1 MSPVILPKERLDCPD
16 PARCPVAVRELTEAA
31 GDGTVPATSLKADSE
46 WFRVF
51 NAVDGYATPI
61 PGQGNSRFSPFD
73 DESSGERVPSI
84 YLAESLEASLLET
97 SFHDV
102 PIKTPREVNVSTLFG
117 KAHARVRLPTD
128 LLIADL
134 RDASLRTFG
143 IERSAVASS
152 PREHYPCTRRVA
164 KRIHSSMQDVAGIVW
179 HSRQAEINQRP
190 AAKVL
195 IVFADRVPT
204 ERGDWQLVS
213 DRSSFGALLEGSGWL
228 LVDRLADSL
237 GVTLVDELS

>member
-1 MSPVILPKERLDCPD
+1 MPHP
-16 PARCPVAVRELTEAA
+16 
-31 GDGTVPATSLKADSE
+31 
-46 WFRVF
+46 FRVR
-51 NAVDGYATPI
+51 ATLD
-61 PGQGNSRFSPFD
+61 SPR
-73 DESSGERVPSI
+73 STTSQ
-84 YLAESLEASLLET
+84 AESVSPAYISPRVLKPLCLKPASIT
-97 SFHDV
+97 YRSRH
-102 PIKTPREVNVSTLFG
+102 PREVNVSTLFG

-134 RDASLRTFG
+134 RDASLRTLG

-152 PREHYPCTRRVA
+152 PREHYPCARRVA
-164 KRIHSSMQDVAGIVW
+164 KHIHSSMQDVAGIVW
-179 HSRQAEINQRP
+179 HSRQAEINQQP

-204 ERGDWQLVS
+204 ERGDWQLVP